1 MSTTNPQAL
10 EKPISDQPPTN
21 QVLKPGHQIIK
32 PAEYGLLPSH
42 VRKTMADE
50 LAEMI
55 RPTIVFWTLKFENK
69 LDLKRY
75 LLRKLSARL

>member
-10 EKPISDQPPTN
+10 EKPISNQPPTN

-55 RPTIVFWTLKFENK
+55 
-69 LDLKRY
+69 
-75 LLRKLSARL
+75 

>member
-1 MSTTNPQAL
+1 MSTTNPQAS
-10 EKPISDQPPTN
+10 ENPISDQPPTN

-32 PAEYGLLPSH
+32 PAELLPSH

-55 RPTIVFWTLKFENK
+55 RPTIVF
-69 LDLKRY
+69 
-75 LLRKLSARL
+75 

>member
-10 EKPISDQPPTN
+10 EKPISNQPPTN

-32 PAEYGLLPSH
+32 PAELLPSH

-50 LAEMI
+50 LEEMI
-55 RPTIVFWTLKFENK
+55 RPTIILWTLKFENK

-75 LLRKLSARL
+75 LLWKLSARL

>member
-1 MSTTNPQAL
+1 L

-21 QVLKPGHQIIK
+21 QVLKPGYQIIK
-32 PAEYGLLPSH
+32 PAECGLILSH

-55 RPTIVFWTLKFENK
+55 RKTIVFWTLKFEKK

-75 LLRKLSARL
+75 LLWKLSTRRTERFCATQ

>member
-1 MSTTNPQAL
+1 MSTTNPQAS
-10 EKPISDQPPTN
+10 ENPISDQPPTN

-32 PAEYGLLPSH
+32 PAELLPSH

-75 LLRKLSARL
+75 LLWKLSARL

>member
-32 PAEYGLLPSH
+32 PAELLPSH

-75 LLRKLSARL
+75 LLWKLSARL

>member
-1 MSTTNPQAL
+1 MSTTNPQAS

-32 PAEYGLLPSH
+32 PTELLPSH

-75 LLRKLSARL
+75 LLWKLSARL

>member
-10 EKPISDQPPTN
+10 EKPISNQPPTN

-32 PAEYGLLPSH
+32 PAELLPSH

>member
-10 EKPISDQPPTN
+10 EKPISNQPPTN

-32 PAEYGLLPSH
+32 PAKLLPSH

-75 LLRKLSARL
+75 LLWKLSARL

>member
-10 EKPISDQPPTN
+10 EKPISNQPPTN

-32 PAEYGLLPSH
+32 PAELLPSH

-75 LLRKLSARL
+75 LLWKLSARL

>member
-32 PAEYGLLPSH
+32 PAELLPSH

-55 RPTIVFWTLKFENK
+55 RPTIVFWTLKLENK

-75 LLRKLSARL
+75 LLWKLSARL

>member
-1 MSTTNPQAL
+1 MSTTNPQAS
-10 EKPISDQPPTN
+10 ENPIFDQPPTN

-32 PAEYGLLPSH
+32 PAELLPSH

-55 RPTIVFWTLKFENK
+55 RPTIVFG
-69 LDLKRY
+69 R
-75 LLRKLSARL
+75 